1 MTPSHDAPDTGPTS
15 FDDGPAPATLGL
27 SRREM
32 RAAERARAQA
42 LGIDEADDAPADAPA
57 PSGEPVAA
65 STSEQAAEADGPQQG
80 ESSPSAS
87 MDDAG
92 SARPAD
98 EATMPAATR
107 ASAGVGP
114 ETSAILLSGGVL
126 TRRQLRA
133 IREAEEAARQQR
145 GHEHDEEAADRTDA
159 AAEQPTSEEPATERP
174 STEQPGNEERPV
186 DARPAVDDA
195 PPAAAASS
203 DADVPPY
210 VRYGSG
216 SRATPRPRAPY
227 GSAYRRTPTAD
238 VAETAPATG
247 DVDATGT
254 AGAPDAEAADATPAT
269 DATDAPAIEETAARE
284 PESASTPPAAEMAPA
299 ETPSAWPF
307 APIVPSGGAADRDVD
322 TSGEQPTVPPLAAH
336 APSRDEDPRP
346 APVFEPVPWTVGAAA
361 PTLEP
366 AFGTRAA
373 AAAEEP
379 HGDVADDREP
389 AAVRT
394 APEAPAADARTPF
407 TPPTGHWSVQDQ
419 VDEDQPHT
427 GNHFILPSVPHS
439 ADMQQALNSTGE
451 IIITGS
457 IDLPRSLGSMGTHP
471 DRFDTADMD
480 RMLEQGDDHDHA
492 HAGSDSEP
500 VRASRAVSTHTSTRA
515 VVQPP
520 PRKRFTA
527 PVVAAVTAGGVA
539 VIGAGLVVVA
549 FMTNVF

>member
-42 LGIDEADDAPADAPA
+42 LGIDEADDAPADAA
-57 PSGEPVAA
+57 AADGEHAA
-65 STSEQAAEADGPQQG
+65 ATPSEQPAVADGSPQEEPPAVPADDG
-80 ESSPSAS
+80 AS
-87 MDDAG
+87 G
-92 SARPAD
+92 HPTD
-98 EATMPAATR
+98 EATAPAVTP
-107 ASAGVGP
+107 ASPGVGP

-145 GHEHDEEAADRTDA
+145 GHEHGDDAADGA
-159 AAEQPTSEEPATERP
+159 SAAEQTTTEQPATEEPATEEP
-174 STEQPGNEERPV
+174 ATEQRPV

-195 PPAAAASS
+195 PAAASS
-203 DADVPPY
+203 DGDVPPY
-210 VRYGSG
+210 VRYGRG

-227 GSAYRRTPTAD
+227 GSAYRRTPAVDVPETAAAD
-238 VAETAPATG
+238 VSEVA
-247 DVDATGT
+247 GT
-254 AGAPDAEAADATPAT
+254 DATPTT
-269 DATDAPAIEETAARE
+269 DATDGPAADDTTARE
-284 PESASTPPAAEMAPA
+284 PEAASATPPSAEMASS

-307 APIVPSGGAADRDVD
+307 APIVPSGDAADRDVD

-346 APVFEPVPWTVGAAA
+346 APVLEPVPWTTGAAA

-373 AAAEEP
+373 AAAQEP
-379 HGDVADDREP
+379 DGDDASDRIAAEARPVAEAPVAD
-389 AAVRT
+389 V
-394 APEAPAADARTPF
+394 RTPF

-520 PRKRFTA
+520 PRRRFTA

>member
-1 MTPSHDAPDTGPTS
+1 MTPSHDAPDPGPTS

-32 RAAERARAQA
+32 RAAERARARE
-42 LGIDEADDAPADAPA
+42 LGIDEADDAPAEDASAAVEEAPA
-57 PSGEPVAA
+57 APAESETAPAA
-65 STSEQAAEADGPQQG
+65 AADDDRPAEA
-80 ESSPSAS
+80 SSSAPEPL
-87 MDDAG
+87 
-92 SARPAD
+92 SAP
-98 EATMPAATR
+98 
-107 ASAGVGP
+107 GVGP

-145 GHEHDEEAADRTDA
+145 GSDHGEDADGSDRPA
-159 AAEQPTSEEPATERP
+159 PPEPAATTG
-174 STEQPGNEERPV
+174 STAAP
-186 DARPAVDDA
+186 VDDA
-195 PPAAAASS
+195 PPTPATEPS
-203 DADVPPY
+203 VPPY
-210 VRYGSG
+210 ARYGRG

-227 GSAYRRTPTAD
+227 GSAYRRSAP
-238 VAETAPATG
+238 AET
-247 DVDATGT
+247 
-254 AGAPDAEAADATPAT
+254 PDAVASEEGVVATSETTTTTPETSSTAADALA
-269 DATDAPAIEETAARE
+269 DR
-284 PESASTPPAAEMAPA
+284 SS

-307 APIVPSGGAADRDVD
+307 APIVPSDDAADRDVD
-322 TSGEQPTVPPLAAH
+322 DSGEQPTVPPLASH
-336 APSRDEDPRP
+336 VPSRDEDPRP
-346 APVFEPVPWTVGAAA
+346 APSLEPAPWVTGSAAHVI
-361 PTLEP
+361 EP
-366 AFGTRAA
+366 AFGTRASA
-373 AAAEEP
+373 ATEGVEVEDVDAVDRVEAE
-379 HGDVADDREP
+379 DR
-389 AAVRT
+389 VVV
-394 APEAPAADARTPF
+394 EAPGVTIEAPDARTPF

-427 GNHFILPSVPHS
+427 GNHFILPSVPH
-439 ADMQQALNSTGE
+439 ANDMQQALNSTGE

-480 RMLEQGDDHDHA
+480 RILEQGDDHDHA
-492 HAGSDSEP
+492 PAGSDSEP

-539 VIGAGLVVVA
+539 VIGAGLVIVA

>member
-42 LGIDEADDAPADAPA
+42 LGIDEADDAPAED
-57 PSGEPVAA
+57 A
-65 STSEQAAEADGPQQG
+65 STTSPDGEAGAGDGAADAAG
-80 ESSPSAS
+80 E
-87 MDDAG
+87 AG
-92 SARPAD
+92 SASSADASDGPSDERPA
-98 EATMPAATR
+98 ESSATP
-107 ASAGVGP
+107 GVGP
-114 ETSAILLSGGVL
+114 DTSAILLSGGVL

-145 GHEHDEEAADRTDA
+145 GSEHDAPAEDAADPAAPPADA
-159 AAEQPTSEEPATERP
+159 PGSDAPPVADDAPDEAPAADEAPAP
-174 STEQPGNEERPV
+174 
-186 DARPAVDDA
+186 VDDA
-195 PPAAAASS
+195 PPAG
-203 DADVPPY
+203 DTTVPPY
-210 VRYGSG
+210 VRYGRG

-227 GSAYRRTPTAD
+227 GSAYRRAALVEDERETAD
-238 VAETAPATG
+238 EVAPEAAADAAPEAPATG
-247 DVDATGT
+247 S
-254 AGAPDAEAADATPAT
+254 AESAADA
-269 DATDAPAIEETAARE
+269 
-284 PESASTPPAAEMAPA
+284 SAS
-299 ETPSAWPF
+299 TPSAWPF
-307 APIVPSGGAADRDVD
+307 APITPSVGDADHDVD
-322 TSGEQPTVPPLAAH
+322 ASGEQPTVPPLATH
-336 APSRDEDPRP
+336 LPDRTEDPRP
-346 APVFEPVPWTVGAAA
+346 SPSLDGAAWDSAA
-361 PTLEP
+361 PAPRIEP
-366 AFGTRAA
+366 AFGTRASDAEDDDAPGAPARSDEVTSPDA
-373 AAAEEP
+373 A
-379 HGDVADDREP
+379 
-389 AAVRT
+389 
-394 APEAPAADARTPF
+394 APAAADPAAADAPAPF

-427 GNHFILPSVPHS
+427 GNHFILPTVPHVN
-439 ADMQQALNSTGE
+439 DMQQALNSTGE

-480 RMLEQGDDHDHA
+480 RILEQGDDQDHA
-492 HAGSDSEP
+492 PGGSDSEP

-539 VIGAGLVVVA
+539 VIGAGLVIVA

>member
-1 MTPSHDAPDTGPTS
+1 MTPSHDAPDAGPTS

-32 RAAERARAQA
+32 RAAERARARE
-42 LGIDEADDAPADAPA
+42 LGIDEADDAPAEDGSTAVEEAPA
-57 PSGEPVAA
+57 APAD
-65 STSEQAAEADGPQQG
+65 SETAPAEA
-80 ESSPSAS
+80 AH
-87 MDDAG
+87 DDD
-92 SARPAD
+92 RPA
-98 EATMPAATR
+98 EAPS
-107 ASAGVGP
+107 SAPEPLSAPGVGP

-145 GHEHDEEAADRTDA
+145 GSDHGEDADGSDRPA
-159 AAEQPTSEEPATERP
+159 SPEPAATTG
-174 STEQPGNEERPV
+174 STAAP
-186 DARPAVDDA
+186 VDDA
-195 PPAAAASS
+195 PPTPASEPS
-203 DADVPPY
+203 VPPY
-210 VRYGSG
+210 ARYGRG

-227 GSAYRRTPTAD
+227 GSAYRRSAP
-238 VAETAPATG
+238 AETPDEVAPEEGVVATSE
-247 DVDATGT
+247 TT
-254 AGAPDAEAADATPAT
+254 TTTPAT
-269 DATDAPAIEETAARE
+269 SSTAAEALADR
-284 PESASTPPAAEMAPA
+284 SS

-307 APIVPSGGAADRDVD
+307 APIVPSDAAADRDVD
-322 TSGEQPTVPPLAAH
+322 ASGEQPTVPPLASH
-336 APSRDEDPRP
+336 VPSRDEDPRP
-346 APVFEPVPWTVGAAA
+346 APSLDPTPWVTGSAAHVI
-361 PTLEP
+361 EP
-366 AFGTRAA
+366 AFGTRASA
-373 AAAEEP
+373 AADDVDGAEDVDAVDRVEP
-379 HGDVADDREP
+379 EDR
-389 AAVRT
+389 VVV
-394 APEAPAADARTPF
+394 EAPGVTVEAPDARTPF

-427 GNHFILPSVPHS
+427 GNHFILPSVPH
-439 ADMQQALNSTGE
+439 ANDMQQALNSTGE

-480 RMLEQGDDHDHA
+480 RILEQGDDHDHA
-492 HAGSDSEP
+492 PAGSDSEP

-539 VIGAGLVVVA
+539 VIGAGLVIVA

>member
-42 LGIDEADDAPADAPA
+42 LGIDEADDAPA
-57 PSGEPVAA
+57 EEA
-65 STSEQAAEADGPQQG
+65 STTSSGGEAGAGDGAADAAG
-80 ESSPSAS
+80 E
-87 MDDAG
+87 AG
-92 SARPAD
+92 SASPADASDGPSDERPA
-98 EATMPAATR
+98 ESS
-107 ASAGVGP
+107 ASPGVGP
-114 ETSAILLSGGVL
+114 DTSAILLSGGVL

-145 GHEHDEEAADRTDA
+145 GSEHDAPAEDATDPAAPPADAPAVDAPLAADDA
-159 AAEQPTSEEPATERP
+159 PDEAPAP
-174 STEQPGNEERPV
+174 
-186 DARPAVDDA
+186 VDDA
-195 PPAAAASS
+195 PPAG
-203 DADVPPY
+203 DTTVPPY
-210 VRYGSG
+210 VRYGRG

-227 GSAYRRTPTAD
+227 GSAYRRAALVEDERETAD
-238 VAETAPATG
+238 EVAPEAAVDAAPEAPATG
-247 DVDATGT
+247 S
-254 AGAPDAEAADATPAT
+254 PESAADA
-269 DATDAPAIEETAARE
+269 
-284 PESASTPPAAEMAPA
+284 SAS
-299 ETPSAWPF
+299 TPSAWPF
-307 APIVPSGGAADRDVD
+307 APITPSVGDADHDVD
-322 TSGEQPTVPPLAAH
+322 ASGEQPTVPPLATH
-336 APSRDEDPRP
+336 LPDRTEDPRP
-346 APVFEPVPWTVGAAA
+346 APSLAGAAWDSAA
-361 PTLEP
+361 PDPRIEP
-366 AFGTRAA
+366 AFGTRASDAEDDAEGAPARSDEVTSPDA
-373 AAAEEP
+373 A
-379 HGDVADDREP
+379 
-389 AAVRT
+389 
-394 APEAPAADARTPF
+394 APAAADPAAADAPAPY

-427 GNHFILPSVPHS
+427 GNHFILPTVPHVN
-439 ADMQQALNSTGE
+439 DMQQALNSTGE

-480 RMLEQGDDHDHA
+480 RILEQGDDQDHA
-492 HAGSDSEP
+492 PGGSDSEP

-539 VIGAGLVVVA
+539 VIGAGLVIVA

>member
-32 RAAERARAQA
+32 RAAERARARE
-42 LGIDEADDAPADAPA
+42 LGIDEAGDAPVEETAPVEDGADA
-57 PSGEPVAA
+57 GR
-65 STSEQAAEADGPQQG
+65 SEGQ
-80 ESSPSAS
+80 SAT
-87 MDDAG
+87 DAG
-92 SARPAD
+92 SAPSEDRSGNPASPDD
-98 EATMPAATR
+98 EGSEPTAEETPTPEAAPLT
-107 ASAGVGP
+107 APGVGP
-114 ETSAILLSGGVL
+114 DTSAILLSGGVL

-145 GHEHDEEAADRTDA
+145 GSEHEDPQEPAASPEPTSAPAADDRA
-159 AAEQPTSEEPATERP
+159 AAA
-174 STEQPGNEERPV
+174 
-186 DARPAVDDA
+186 AAVDDA
-195 PPAAAASS
+195 PPASS
-203 DADVPPY
+203 DTSVPPY
-210 VRYGSG
+210 VRYGRG

-227 GSAYRRTPTAD
+227 GSAYRRSVPADAPEQPETREDAQAEAETPA
-238 VAETAPATG
+238 VAEDAPVTAAPA
-247 DVDATGT
+247 A
-254 AGAPDAEAADATPAT
+254 APQDSS
-269 DATDAPAIEETAARE
+269 AR
-284 PESASTPPAAEMAPA
+284 
-299 ETPSAWPF
+299 TPSAWPF
-307 APIVPSGGAADRDVD
+307 APIVPTGDAAGRDVD
-322 TSGEQPTVPPLAAH
+322 ASGEQPTVPPLAAH
-336 APSRDEDPRP
+336 VPSRDEDPRP
-346 APVFEPVPWTVGAAA
+346 APVLEPTPWITG
-361 PTLEP
+361 PSLEP
-366 AFGTRAA
+366 AFGTRASA
-373 AAAEEP
+373 AAAE
-379 HGDVADDREP
+379 GLDVAGARDETAEP
-389 AAVRT
+389 DAPAVSSPS
-394 APEAPAADARTPF
+394 APEASTPDARAPF

-427 GNHFILPSVPHS
+427 GNHFILPTVPH
-439 ADMQQALNSTGE
+439 AGDMQQALNSTGE

-480 RMLEQGDDHDHA
+480 RILEQGDDHDHA

-539 VIGAGLVVVA
+539 VIGAGLVIVA

>member
-1 MTPSHDAPDTGPTS
+1 MTPSHDAPETGPTS

-32 RAAERARAQA
+32 RAAERARALA
-42 LGIDEADDAPADAPA
+42 LGIDEADDAPRGEQPAGSDEAAPA
-57 PSGEPVAA
+57 PVEEQSAPATAEARTEQPAASSDADVEHPADEPVATA
-65 STSEQAAEADGPQQG
+65 
-80 ESSPSAS
+80 PS
-87 MDDAG
+87 
-92 SARPAD
+92 
-98 EATMPAATR
+98 
-107 ASAGVGP
+107 VGP
-114 ETSAILLSGGVL
+114 DTSAILLSGGVL

-145 GHEHDEEAADRTDA
+145 GSEHDEQADAPEQPAPATSAPAEPA
-159 AAEQPTSEEPATERP
+159 AATGS
-174 STEQPGNEERPV
+174 STAP
-186 DARPAVDDA
+186 VDDA
-195 PPAAAASS
+195 PPTTASEPS
-203 DADVPPY
+203 VPSY
-210 VRYGSG
+210 VRYGRG

-227 GSAYRRTPTAD
+227 GSAYRRSAADAADQVASEETAPVVEETPAAATADAVPEDTAAPEQEPTAD
-238 VAETAPATG
+238 ARPS
-247 DVDATGT
+247 
-254 AGAPDAEAADATPAT
+254 ADALA
-269 DATDAPAIEETAARE
+269 DR
-284 PESASTPPAAEMAPA
+284 SA

-307 APIVPSGGAADRDVD
+307 APIVPSVDAADRDVD
-322 TSGEQPTVPPLAAH
+322 SSGEQPTVPPLASH
-336 APSRDEDPRP
+336 MPSRDEDPRP
-346 APVFEPVPWTVGAAA
+346 APSLEPIPWVTGSGEPVI
-361 PTLEP
+361 EP
-366 AFGTRAA
+366 AFGTRAS
-373 AAAEEP
+373 AAAEDL
-379 HGDVADDREP
+379 GGADAADRI
-389 AAVRT
+389 
-394 APEAPAADARTPF
+394 APEDRVVVDAPGVTTETGDIRAPF

-427 GNHFILPSVPHS
+427 GNHFILPTVPH
-439 ADMQQALNSTGE
+439 ANDMQQALNSTGE

-480 RMLEQGDDHDHA
+480 RILEQGDDHDHA
-492 HAGSDSEP
+492 PGGTDSEP

>member
-32 RAAERARAQA
+32 RAAERARALA
-42 LGIDEADDAPADAPA
+42 LGIDEADDAPVEEPTGPADTASAGATERPDTADA
-57 PSGEPVAA
+57 
-65 STSEQAAEADGPQQG
+65 ADGTASQ
-80 ESSPSAS
+80 PSDRS
-87 MDDAG
+87 DGAG
-92 SARPAD
+92 SGQATD
-98 EATMPAATR
+98 EATTPAAEPLT
-107 ASAGVGP
+107 APGVGP
-114 ETSAILLSGGVL
+114 DTSAILLSGGVL

-145 GHEHDEEAADRTDA
+145 GSEHGDA
-159 AAEQPTSEEPATERP
+159 AAADAPAP
-174 STEQPGNEERPV
+174 VGADAPAEERSV
-186 DARPAVDDA
+186 PAVDDA
-195 PPAAAASS
+195 PPAASS
-203 DADVPPY
+203 EPAVPPY
-210 VRYGSG
+210 VRYGRG

-227 GSAYRRTPTAD
+227 GSAYRRTPASDAADAADAAD
-238 VAETAPATG
+238 VPQEAPSS
-247 DVDATGT
+247 DAAPTPDAPT
-254 AGAPDAEAADATPAT
+254 APDAMDAPQVADAPVEDGT
-269 DATDAPAIEETAARE
+269 E
-284 PESASTPPAAEMAPA
+284 PGSVEAPAAEDRSS

-307 APIVPSGGAADRDVD
+307 APIVPSGAGADRDPD
-322 TSGEQPTVPPLAAH
+322 ASGEQPTVPPLAPH

-346 APVFEPVPWTVGAAA
+346 APSLEPVPWVTGSAE
-361 PTLEP
+361 PTIEP
-366 AFGTRAA
+366 AFGTRAS
-373 AAAEEP
+373 AAAE
-379 HGDVADDREP
+379 DLDTADSRDR
-389 AAVRT
+389 
-394 APEAPAADARTPF
+394 AADAGKDQQAASAQTAAEQPAPDVRTPF

-427 GNHFILPSVPHS
+427 GNHFILPTVPH
-439 ADMQQALNSTGE
+439 ANDMQQALNSTGE

-480 RMLEQGDDHDHA
+480 RILEQGDDHDHA
-492 HAGSDSEP
+492 PGGADSEP

-539 VIGAGLVVVA
+539 VIGAGLVIVA

>member
-32 RAAERARAQA
+32 RAAERARALA
-42 LGIDEADDAPADAPA
+42 LGIDEADDAPTEETAGPADSATAAAPERPDAADAPSSQ
-57 PSGEPVAA
+57 PSGRSDADGSGQPTDA
-65 STSEQAAEADGPQQG
+65 STTPDAAPVTAP
-80 ESSPSAS
+80 
-87 MDDAG
+87 
-92 SARPAD
+92 
-98 EATMPAATR
+98 
-107 ASAGVGP
+107 GVGP
-114 ETSAILLSGGVL
+114 DTSAILLSGGVL

-145 GHEHDEEAADRTDA
+145 GSEHGDA
-159 AAEQPTSEEPATERP
+159 AAADAPAAAGADAP
-174 STEQPGNEERPV
+174 AGAPVEERS
-186 DARPAVDDA
+186 APAVDDA
-195 PPAAAASS
+195 PPAAPSEPA
-203 DADVPPY
+203 VPPY
-210 VRYGSG
+210 VRYGRG

-227 GSAYRRTPTAD
+227 GSAYRRTPA
-238 VAETAPATG
+238 V
-247 DVDATGT
+247 
-254 AGAPDAEAADATPAT
+254 DATPAADVT
-269 DATDAPAIEETAARE
+269 PDPSTPDAAPVTDAPAASGASDIVDAPVETE
-284 PESASTPPAAEMAPA
+284 TESPSVEAPAAEDRSS

-307 APIVPSGGAADRDVD
+307 APIVPSGADRDVD
-322 TSGEQPTVPPLAAH
+322 ASGEQPTVPPLAPH
-336 APSRDEDPRP
+336 TPSRDEDPRP
-346 APVFEPVPWTVGAAA
+346 APSLEPVPWVTGSAK
-361 PTLEP
+361 PTIEP
-366 AFGTRAA
+366 AFGTRAS
-373 AAAEEP
+373 AAAE
-379 HGDVADDREP
+379 DLDTADSRDRASDAGKDQQ
-389 AAVRT
+389 AAS
-394 APEAPAADARTPF
+394 AQAAADQPAADVRTPF

-427 GNHFILPSVPHS
+427 GNHFILPTVPH
-439 ADMQQALNSTGE
+439 ANDMQQALNSTGE

-480 RMLEQGDDHDHA
+480 RILEQGDDHDHA
-492 HAGSDSEP
+492 PGGTDSEP

-539 VIGAGLVVVA
+539 VIGAGLVIVA

>member
-32 RAAERARAQA
+32 RAAERARALA
-42 LGIDEADDAPADAPA
+42 LGIDEADDAPA
-57 PSGEPVAA
+57 G
-65 STSEQAAEADGPQQG
+65 EQAADPDD
-80 ESSPSAS
+80 SSPA
-87 MDDAG
+87 
-92 SARPAD
+92 
-98 EATMPAATR
+98 PAADAPGHDADTG
-107 ASAGVGP
+107 AQPAESAGDGAALPAEEPAPPAAPITAPGVGP
-114 ETSAILLSGGVL
+114 DTSAILLSGGVL

-133 IREAEEAARQQR
+133 IREAEEAAREQR
-145 GHEHDEEAADRTDA
+145 GSEHGEPVDEAGAAAPAPAEPAPVEPADTPASDA
-159 AAEQPTSEEPATERP
+159 AAP
-174 STEQPGNEERPV
+174 
-186 DARPAVDDA
+186 VDDA
-195 PPAAAASS
+195 PAASS
-203 DADVPPY
+203 SGPSVPPY
-210 VRYGSG
+210 ARYGRG

-227 GSAYRRTPTAD
+227 GSAYRRSAAAD
-238 VAETAPATG
+238 PAGPVAPEEGGPVSEETATPLIAAQDG
-247 DVDATGT
+247 AVEDAAVVDASVEQESGEVPS
-254 AGAPDAEAADATPAT
+254 GPAADALA
-269 DATDAPAIEETAARE
+269 DR
-284 PESASTPPAAEMAPA
+284 SA

-307 APIVPSGGAADRDVD
+307 APIVPSGDPADRDVD
-322 TSGEQPTVPPLAAH
+322 ASGEQPTVPPLASH
-336 APSRDEDPRP
+336 VPSRDEDPRP
-346 APVFEPVPWTVGAAA
+346 APLLEPVPWVTGSAEPVI
-361 PTLEP
+361 EP
-366 AFGTRAA
+366 AFGTRASA
-373 AAAEEP
+373 
-379 HGDVADDREP
+379 VADDLEGADATDR
-389 AAVRT
+389 V
-394 APEAPAADARTPF
+394 APEDRVVVDAPGVTTETGDIRAPF

-427 GNHFILPSVPHS
+427 GNHFILPTVPH
-439 ADMQQALNSTGE
+439 ANDMQQALNSTGE

-480 RMLEQGDDHDHA
+480 RILEQGDDHDHA

-539 VIGAGLVVVA
+539 VIGAGLVIVA

>member
-32 RAAERARAQA
+32 RAAERARALA
-42 LGIDEADDAPADAPA
+42 LGIDEADDAPAGEQSAGPDEVAPA
-57 PSGEPVAA
+57 PADDAPGHGADADAGAQPAESAGEEAALPAGEPA
-65 STSEQAAEADGPQQG
+65 
-80 ESSPSAS
+80 
-87 MDDAG
+87 
-92 SARPAD
+92 
-98 EATMPAATR
+98 PAAAPIT
-107 ASAGVGP
+107 APGVGP
-114 ETSAILLSGGVL
+114 DTSAILLSGGVL

-133 IREAEEAARQQR
+133 IREAEEAAREQR
-145 GHEHDEEAADRTDA
+145 GSEHGEPADEAGA
-159 AAEQPTSEEPATERP
+159 AAPA
-174 STEQPGNEERPV
+174 
-186 DARPAVDDA
+186 PAPADTPASVTAAPVDDA
-195 PPAAAASS
+195 PAESS
-203 DADVPPY
+203 SEPSVPPY
-210 VRYGSG
+210 ARYGRG

-227 GSAYRRTPTAD
+227 GSAYRRSAAAD
-238 VAETAPATG
+238 PAGPIAPEEGGPVPEETATPIIAAQDG
-247 DVDATGT
+247 AVEDAALADTSVEQEPREVPSGL
-254 AGAPDAEAADATPAT
+254 AADALA
-269 DATDAPAIEETAARE
+269 DR
-284 PESASTPPAAEMAPA
+284 SA

-307 APIVPSGGAADRDVD
+307 APIVPSGDPADRDVD
-322 TSGEQPTVPPLAAH
+322 ASGEQPTVPPLASH
-336 APSRDEDPRP
+336 VPSRDEDPRP
-346 APVFEPVPWTVGAAA
+346 APLLEPVPWVTGSAEPVI
-361 PTLEP
+361 EP
-366 AFGTRAA
+366 AFGTRASAVAEDLEGADA
-373 AAAEEP
+373 A
-379 HGDVADDREP
+379 DR
-389 AAVRT
+389 V
-394 APEAPAADARTPF
+394 APEDRVVVDAPGVTTETGDIRAPF

-427 GNHFILPSVPHS
+427 GNHFILPTVPH
-439 ADMQQALNSTGE
+439 ANDMQQALNSTGE

-480 RMLEQGDDHDHA
+480 RILEQGDDHDHA

-539 VIGAGLVVVA
+539 VIGAGLVIVA

>member
-42 LGIDEADDAPADAPA
+42 LGIDEADDAPADA
-57 PSGEPVAA
+57 VAA
-65 STSEQAAEADGPQQG
+65 DGEHAAATPSEQPAVAEGSPQEEPQAVPADDGA
-80 ESSPSAS
+80 SAH
-87 MDDAG
+87 
-92 SARPAD
+92 PTD
-98 EATMPAATR
+98 EATTPAVTP
-107 ASAGVGP
+107 ASTGVGP

-145 GHEHDEEAADRTDA
+145 GHEHGDDAADGA
-159 AAEQPTSEEPATERP
+159 SAAEQSATEEPATE
-174 STEQPGNEERPV
+174 QRPV

-195 PPAAAASS
+195 PAPASS
-203 DADVPPY
+203 DGDVPPY
-210 VRYGSG
+210 VRYGRG

-227 GSAYRRTPTAD
+227 GSAYRRTPAVDVPETAAAD
-238 VAETAPATG
+238 VSE
-247 DVDATGT
+247 VEGT
-254 AGAPDAEAADATPAT
+254 DATPTT
-269 DATDAPAIEETAARE
+269 DATDGPAADDTTARE
-284 PESASTPPAAEMAPA
+284 PESASATPPSAEMASS

-307 APIVPSGGAADRDVD
+307 APIVPSGDAADRDVD

-346 APVFEPVPWTVGAAA
+346 APVLEPVPWTTGAAA

-373 AAAEEP
+373 AAAQEPDGDDAPDRTAAEERP
-379 HGDVADDREP
+379 VAEAPVAD
-389 AAVRT
+389 V
-394 APEAPAADARTPF
+394 RTPF

>member
-57 PSGEPVAA
+57 PDGEPAA
-65 STSEQAAEADGPQQG
+65 AIASEQAAVADGPQQG
-80 ESSPSAS
+80 ESPASVSAH
-87 MDDAG
+87 DAG
-92 SARPAD
+92 SARPTVEETA
-98 EATMPAATR
+98 PAATP
-107 ASAGVGP
+107 ASTGVGP

-145 GHEHDEEAADRTDA
+145 GHEHGDDAADRTGA
-159 AAEQPTSEEPATERP
+159 ATEQPTTDQPPRQ
-174 STEQPGNEERPV
+174 QPGPEERPA

-203 DADVPPY
+203 DGDVPPY
-210 VRYGSG
+210 VRYGRG

-227 GSAYRRTPTAD
+227 GSAYRRTPAAD

-247 DVDATGT
+247 TVDAPGT
-254 AGAPDAEAADATPAT
+254 AVASDTEDADATSTTEAADEPA
-269 DATDAPAIEETAARE
+269 AEETTAVE
-284 PESASTPPAAEMAPA
+284 PESASATPPSAEMAPA

-307 APIVPSGGAADRDVD
+307 APIVPSGDASDRDVD
-322 TSGEQPTVPPLAAH
+322 SSGEQPTVPPLAAH
-336 APSRDEDPRP
+336 APSREEDPRP
-346 APVFEPVPWTVGAAA
+346 APAFQPVPWTTGAAA

-379 HGDVADDREP
+379 HGDDADDRTP

-394 APEAPAADARTPF
+394 AAEAPVADVRTPF

-480 RMLEQGDDHDHA
+480 RMLEGDDHDHA

>member
-15 FDDGPAPATLGL
+15 FDDGPAPQTLGL

-32 RAAERARAQA
+32 RAAERARALA
-42 LGIDEADDAPADAPA
+42 LGIDEADDAPADLVPADAPDPRPDTSGPGAGPDSDSAVASSSDGAASEDAAPDASVSVVDAPGDAPQGEAPA
-57 PSGEPVAA
+57 PESARASDQVAA
-65 STSEQAAEADGPQQG
+65 APDAAAVPPA
-80 ESSPSAS
+80 SS
-87 MDDAG
+87 
-92 SARPAD
+92 
-98 EATMPAATR
+98 
-107 ASAGVGP
+107 GVGP

-145 GHEHDEEAADRTDA
+145 GSEHEGAPGSPSATPSAPSGDADAGGDGAADGDA
-159 AAEQPTSEEPATERP
+159 AATGGR
-174 STEQPGNEERPV
+174 
-186 DARPAVDDA
+186 DAVAVDDA
-195 PPAAAASS
+195 PPAGSGAS
-203 DADVPPY
+203 VPPY
-210 VRYGSG
+210 VRYGRG

-227 GSAYRRTPTAD
+227 GSAYRRPAD
-238 VAETAPATG
+238 VE
-247 DVDATGT
+247 
-254 AGAPDAEAADATPAT
+254 AEAVPAQEAEEIEAVPVEDADADRETEAPERSGTP
-269 DATDAPAIEETAARE
+269 
-284 PESASTPPAAEMAPA
+284 SA

-307 APIVPSGGAADRDVD
+307 APIVPSGDAAGRDVD
-322 TSGEQPTVPPLAAH
+322 SSGEQPTVPPLAAH
-336 APSRDEDPRP
+336 TPSRDEDPRP
-346 APVFEPVPWTVGAAA
+346 APSLEPASWATGPAS
-361 PTLEP
+361 PSLEP
-366 AFGTRAA
+366 AFGTRASAASEDLEGVDPGDRAAEPTGA
-373 AAAEEP
+373 AAA
-379 HGDVADDREP
+379 
-389 AAVRT
+389 
-394 APEAPAADARTPF
+394 AADVRTPF

-427 GNHFILPSVPHS
+427 GNHFILPTVPH
-439 ADMQQALNSTGE
+439 AGDMQQALNSTGE

-480 RMLEQGDDHDHA
+480 RILEQGDDHDHA
-492 HAGSDSEP
+492 PAGSDSEP

-539 VIGAGLVVVA
+539 VIGAGLVIVA